1 LVEADYAGGERGIV
15 FIVGDGKD
23 DIGEGRFGGFDVFC
37 YLYNFCQ
44 TSLSTSPHLQIGN
57 GPTLSNS
64 DLVPSQ
70 SFFASS
76 IKLSF
81 VAVNS
86 GGAWGG
92 VRYCLGAILE
102 FVIGRKPLPL

>member
-1 LVEADYAGGERGIV
+1 MSFAIYT
-15 FIVGDGKD
+15 
-23 DIGEGRFGGFDVFC
+23 
-37 YLYNFCQ
+37 
-44 TSLSTSPHLQIGN
+44 TSVRQISLLPSPSSWNRL
-57 GPTLSNS
+57 TLSNS

-70 SFFASS
+70 SFLASS

-86 GGAWGG
+86 GGACGG

-102 FVIGRKPLPL
+102 FVIGRKPLPLYDAAGRK